1 MAHWVD
7 VSREEL
13 IISDLDMF
21 RKHCF
26 DTLTQFCKGFLL
38 VRNIAP
44 MPEPTLIANA
54 NAAASS
60 SSSTLLDETSTLPV
74 GSPCSSP
81 TPVGSPVAR
90 DGEGGDTEC
99 VADVGTVASTLSPA
113 ESLTMLQF
121 VRANNV
127 SGAPSLQPA
136 FRTVQG
142 SVYQRLSLH
151 PLDTQQDSMSP
162 DDSARQVHI
171 SASSHLVPPPWVRT
185 LRTIVEC
192 VTAVIPAKWVIE
204 AYSILQDGSDHTAF
218 FRDEP
223 EMLAFLKLRFR
234 WISSLLYQHTADASS
249 GLPSHAVNAAF
260 NTASH
265 SEVIAAAEALVDN
278 DSEVFYFWSSLT
290 HWLVDQMPADDCKGA
305 TNNQCLAKSELPRI
319 STGPG

>member
-7 VSREEL
+7 GSREEL

-26 DTLTQFCKGFLL
+26 DTVTQFCKGFLL

-44 MPEPTLIANA
+44 MSEPTLIANA

-151 PLDTQQDSMSP
+151 PLDAQHDSMSP
-162 DDSARQVHI
+162 DDSASHVHS
-171 SASSHLVPPPWVRT
+171 SASSHLVPSPWVRT

-192 VTAVIPAKWVIE
+192 FTAVIPAKWVIE

-223 EMLAFLKLRFR
+223 EMLAFLNLRFR
-234 WISSLLYQHTADASS
+234 WISSLLYQYTADPSS

-290 HWLVDQMPADDCKGA
+290 RWLVDQMPADDCKDA

>member
-7 VSREEL
+7 GSREEL

-151 PLDTQQDSMSP
+151 PLDTQHDSMSP
-162 DDSARQVHI
+162 DDSASHVHS
-171 SASSHLVPPPWVRT
+171 SASSHLVPSPWVRT

-223 EMLAFLKLRFR
+223 EMLAFLNLRFR
-234 WISSLLYQHTADASS
+234 WISSLLYQYTADTSS

-290 HWLVDQMPADDCKGA
+290 RWLVDQMPADDCKDA

>member
-7 VSREEL
+7 GSREEL

-162 DDSARQVHI
+162 DDSASQVHS
-171 SASSHLVPPPWVRT
+171 SASSHLVPSPWVRT

-204 AYSILQDGSDHTAF
+204 AYSILHDGSDHTAF

-234 WISSLLYQHTADASS
+234 WISSLLYQYTADASS

-290 HWLVDQMPADDCKGA
+290 RWLVDQMPADDCKGA

>member
-7 VSREEL
+7 GSREEL

-60 SSSTLLDETSTLPV
+60 ASSSSSTLLDETSALP
-74 GSPCSSP
+74 
-81 TPVGSPVAR
+81 
-90 DGEGGDTEC
+90 
-99 VADVGTVASTLSPA
+99 VADVGTVASNLSPA

-162 DDSARQVHI
+162 DDSASQVHN
-171 SASSHLVPPPWVRT
+171 SASSHLVPSPWVRT

-192 VTAVIPAKWVIE
+192 DTAVIPAKWVIE

-234 WISSLLYQHTADASS
+234 WISSLLYQYTADASS

-278 DSEVFYFWSSLT
+278 DSKVFYFWSSLT
-290 HWLVDQMPADDCKGA
+290 RWLVDQMPADDCKDA